1 MLTPAGNRG
10 FTASSLAMLTPAGNR
25 GFTAAAIIVRP
36 RPRIAGVT
44 VNFLDL

>member
-1 MLTPAGNRG
+1 
-10 FTASSLAMLTPAGNR
+10 MLTPAGNR